1 MLLQSTRLMHSSPA
15 SFTFSVLGTPVP
27 QGSVRAYQSRV
38 IANNAEAL
46 ASWRNDIAV
55 TAQRNKPADWDT
67 KAPVELRC
75 VFVFPRPLHHFG
87 TGKNSTKLKPS
98 APKHHVTTPDLDKVV
113 RGVSDSIGDAV
124 ARVLLH
130 NDSQICSIYATKRYA
145 TDDFLG
151 AHITVTALG

>member
-1 MLLQSTRLMHSSPA
+1 MHSSPA

-151 AHITVTALG
+151 AHITVTALS

>member
-55 TAQRNKPADWDT
+55 TAQRNKPADWDI
-67 KAPVELRC
+67 KAPVELKC

-87 TGKNSTKLKPS
+87 SGKNSTKLKPL
-98 APKHHVTTPDLDKVV
+98 APKHHVTTPDLDKLL
-113 RGVSDSIGDAV
+113 RSCSDAIGDAV

-151 AHITVTALG
+151 AHITVTALS

>member
-1 MLLQSTRLMHSSPA
+1 MISASS
-15 SFTFSVLGTPVP
+15 SITFSVLGTPVP

-55 TAQRNKPADWDT
+55 TAQRYKPADWDT

-87 TGKNSTKLKPS
+87 TGKNSTKLKPM
-98 APKHHVTTPDLDKVV
+98 APKHHVTTPDLDKLL
-113 RGVSDSIGDAV
+113 RSVSDSIGDAV

-130 NDSQICSIYATKRYA
+130 NDSQICSIYATQRYA

-151 AHITVTALG
+151 VHITVTALS

>member
-55 TAQRNKPADWDT
+55 TAQRNKPTDWDT

-87 TGKNSTKLKPS
+87 SGKNSTKLKPL
-98 APKHHVTTPDLDKVV
+98 APKHHVTTPDLDKLL
-113 RGVSDSIGDAV
+113 RSCSDAIGDAV

-151 AHITVTALG
+151 AHITVTPLG

>member
-1 MLLQSTRLMHSSPA
+1 MISAPTSI
-15 SFTFSVLGTPVP
+15 TFSVLGTPVP

-46 ASWRNDIAV
+46 ASWRNDVAV
-55 TAQRNKPADWDT
+55 TAQRHKPADWDI
-67 KAPVELRC
+67 KAPVELKC

-87 TGKNSTKLKPS
+87 SGKNSTKLKPM
-98 APKHHVTTPDLDKVV
+98 APKHHVTTPDLDKLI
-113 RGVSDSIGDAV
+113 RSVSDSISDAV

-130 NDSQICSIYATKRYA
+130 NDSFICSIYATKRYA

-151 AHITVTALG
+151 VHITVTQLN

>member
-55 TAQRNKPADWDT
+55 TAQRHKPANWDI
-67 KAPVELRC
+67 KAPVQLQC

-87 TGKNSTKLKPS
+87 SGKNSTKLKPL
-98 APKHHVTTPDLDKVV
+98 APKHHVTTPDLDKLL
-113 RGVSDSIGDAV
+113 RSCSDAIGDAV

>member
-1 MLLQSTRLMHSSPA
+1 MA
-15 SFTFSVLGTPVP
+15 SIRFSVLGTPVP

-46 ASWRNDIAV
+46 DSWRNDVAV
-55 TAQRNKPADWDT
+55 TAQRHKPEDWDI
-67 KAPVELRC
+67 KAPVRLIC
-75 VFVFPRPLHHFG
+75 LFVFPRPLHHFG

-98 APKHHVTTPDLDKVV
+98 APKHHVTTPDLDKLL
-113 RGVSDSIGDAV
+113 RSCSDAIGDAV

-130 NDSQICSIYATKRYA
+130 NDSQICSIYAIKRYA

-151 AHITVTALG
+151 VHITVTALN

>member
-1 MLLQSTRLMHSSPA
+1 MIPA
-15 SFTFSVLGTPVP
+15 PTSITFSVLGTPVP

-55 TAQRNKPADWDT
+55 TAQRHKPEDWDT
-67 KAPVELRC
+67 KAPVELKC

-87 TGKNSTKLKPS
+87 SGKNSTKLKPL
-98 APKHHVTTPDLDKVV
+98 APRHHVTTPDLDKLL
-113 RGVSDSIGDAV
+113 RSCSDAIGDAV

-130 NDSQICSIYATKRYA
+130 NDSQICAIYATKRYA

-151 AHITVTALG
+151 AHITVTALS

>member
-151 AHITVTALG
+151 AHITVTALS